1 MGIREERLGALSV
14 PATAGISI
22 FSLPNAVNFSMSLF
36 IACSSLKIMFYTKPG
51 GSGDVGELL
60 CGSPPVFPRRLTTNS
75 NFKEIFVE
83 FSLVLGQSLM

>member
-51 GSGDVGELL
+51 GSGDVETLELAW
-60 CGSPPVFPRRLTTNS
+60 GAIMWFPS
-75 NFKEIFVE
+75 CFPQEVDHK
-83 FSLVLGQSLM
+83 Q